1 MRIIAGPPVKG
12 EDFMFRN
19 RELILAKQSL
29 LDGTSLL
36 VKGWRRIG
44 KSSLL
49 VETHRQL
56 RGERNA
62 TPLYLDVQEIT
73 TISEFFT
80 AFLNGLPQNKQQRL
94 RALWDGARRMPG
106 KLMDAIQRRIRSAN
120 AGAGGF
126 EAGLEFEKDIK
137 DYWEP
142 LKVSVE
148 TLAREHLDT
157 GARIILL
164 IDELPFFLEN
174 MHRKTGSIDD
184 IRLVLATLRAWRNAG
199 LAMAIAGSVSI
210 EAFLED
216 LQIEGLVINDLTR
229 IDLQPL
235 SHDEATALVETLAK
249 VAGLDAWNDASTMAL
264 LDELPDHFPFFIQTA
279 MNFLRAEGRS
289 SPEVIAE
296 IFENQ
301 VHPQIFASFYQQF
314 DERLERRFE
323 GGLRKTA
330 ETVLNEMAKRAD
342 GKITNTEIKVL
353 CEVAGQ
359 DPLKVTRRLE
369 LAEFIRTDLKA
380 SGYRLVQNLLRTW
393 RQARGGA

>member
-12 EDFMFRN
+12 DDFMFRN
-19 RELILAKQSL
+19 RELNLAKGSL

-56 RGERNA
+56 SGERNA
-62 TPLYLDVQEIT
+62 IPLYLDVQEIT

-80 AFLNGLPQNKQQRL
+80 AFHNALPQNKQQRL
-94 RALWDGARRMPG
+94 RALWDGTRRMPG
-106 KLMDAIQRRIRSAN
+106 KLMDAIQRRIRSAS
-120 AGAGGF
+120 AGGGGF
-126 EAGLEFEKDIK
+126 EAGVEFEKDIK

-148 TLAREHLDT
+148 TLAREHLDGGT
-157 GARIILL
+157 RIILL

-174 MHRKTGSIDD
+174 MYRKTGSIDD

-235 SHDEATALVETLAK
+235 GRDEATALVETLAK
-249 VAGLDAWNDASTMAL
+249 VAELDAWNAASTTAL

-279 MNFLRAEGRS
+279 MNFIRAEGRS
-289 SPEVIAE
+289 TPDVIAE

-323 GGLRKTA
+323 GDLRKTA
-330 ETVLNEMAKRAD
+330 EAVLNEMAKRAD
-342 GKITNTEIKVL
+342 GKITNVDIKAI
-353 CEVAGQ
+353 CDAAGQ

>member
-12 EDFMFRN
+12 DDFMFRN
-19 RELILAKQSL
+19 RELVLAKRSL

-56 RGERNA
+56 SGERGA
-62 TPLYLDVQEIT
+62 TPLYLDVQELT

-80 AFLNGLPQNKQQRL
+80 AFLNALPQNKLQRL

-120 AGAGGF
+120 AGGGGF
-126 EAGLEFEKDIK
+126 EAGVEFEKDIK

-142 LKVSVE
+142 LKASVE
-148 TLAREHLDT
+148 MLAREHLDA

-174 MHRKTGSIDD
+174 MYRKTESIDD

-229 IDLQPL
+229 VDLQPL
-235 SHDEATALVETLAK
+235 GRDEATALVETLAK
-249 VAGLDAWNDASTMAL
+249 VAGLDDWTDTSTTAL

-279 MNFLRAEGRS
+279 MNFLRAEARS
-289 SPEVIAE
+289 TPEVIAE

-314 DERLERRFE
+314 DERLERRFD
-323 GGLRKTA
+323 GDLRKTA
-330 ETVLNEMAKRAD
+330 EAVLNEMARRAD
-342 GKITNTEIKVL
+342 GKITNAEIKVL
-353 CEVAGQ
+353 CDATGQ

>member
-12 EDFMFRN
+12 DDFMFRT
-19 RELILAKQSL
+19 RELNLAKRSL

-49 VETHRQL
+49 VESHRQL
-56 RGERNA
+56 SGERNA
-62 TPLYLDVQEIT
+62 IPLYLDVQEIT

-80 AFLNGLPQNKQQRL
+80 AFHNALPQNKQQRL
-94 RALWDGARRMPG
+94 RALWDGTRRMPG
-106 KLMDAIQRRIRSAN
+106 KLMDAIQRRIRSAS
-120 AGAGGF
+120 AGGGGF
-126 EAGLEFEKDIK
+126 EAGVEFENDIK

-142 LKVSVE
+142 LKASVE
-148 TLAREHLDT
+148 TLAREHIDGGT
-157 GARIILL
+157 RIILL

-174 MHRKTGSIDD
+174 MNRKTGSIDD

-235 SHDEATALVETLAK
+235 SRDEATALVETLAK
-249 VAGLDAWNDASTMAL
+249 VAELDAWNEASTIAL
-264 LDELPDHFPFFIQTA
+264 LEELPDHFPFFIQTA
-279 MNFLRAEGRS
+279 MNFIRAEGRS
-289 SPEVIAE
+289 TPDVIAE

-323 GGLRKTA
+323 GDLRKTA
-330 ETVLNEMAKRAD
+330 EAVLNEMAKRPN
-342 GKITNTEIKVL
+342 GKITNVDIKAI
-353 CEVAGQ
+353 CDAAGQ